1 MLKGEKL
8 KKTFKTGI
16 LRSKT
21 ISVLNDVD
29 IEIREGETVALIGES
44 GSGKTTL
51 GRVLLM
57 LIKPDSGRV
66 IFEGT
71 DLTKLKRKELKK
83 LRLKMQLIPQNP
95 EDALNPRWKVYDSI
109 AEPLKIHGMYEHE
122 RVVEIAKKVG
132 LKREQLSRYP
142 WQLSGGELQRVVIA
156 RALIVKPK
164 FVVCDEP
171 TSMLD
176 LSTQA
181 TIIRLLMKL
190 QKEMNTSYLFITHDF
205 ELAELIADR
214 ILEIN
219 SGKVK
224 SKN

>member
-109 AEPLKIHGMYEHE
+109 AEPLKIHGMYKHE
-122 RVVEIAKKVG
+122 RVVEMAKKVG

>member
-16 LRSKT
+16 LRSRT
-21 ISVLNDVD
+21 ISVLNNVD

-66 IFEGT
+66 IFEGI

-109 AEPLKIHGMYEHE
+109 AEPLKIHGMYKHK
-122 RVVEIAKKVG
+122 RVVEMAKKVG
-132 LKREQLSRYP
+132 LKREQLNRYP

-190 QKEMNTSYLFITHDF
+190 QKEMKTSYLFITHDF

>member
-71 DLTKLKRKELKK
+71 DLTKLKRKELKE

-109 AEPLKIHGMYEHE
+109 AEPLKIHGMYKHE
-122 RVVEIAKKVG
+122 RVVEMAKKVG